1 MTTVAFD
8 GRYLVSE
15 GRATSGDGFIVGRE
29 EQKIYP
35 LTITLGGEVREV
47 VVGISGNA
55 ITIQSFIR
63 FLQSGGDM
71 LDNESEFSLFSTN
84 PDPQNASIGVIM
96 VSRDG
101 QVDLISEELV
111 PFPAEHPLAAG
122 SGTPFATTAMSCGMN
137 AVQAV
142 YKAMEFDAYSGG
154 KLRAF
159 DTETWDWVDV
169 GDLR

>member
-8 GRYLVSE
+8 GRYMVSE
-15 GRATSGDGFIVGRE
+15 GRSTTGDGFICGRE
-29 EQKIYP
+29 EQKVFP
-35 LTITLGGEVREV
+35 LTITLGGEETEV

-55 ITIQSFIR
+55 ITIQSFVR
-63 FLQSGGDM
+63 FLESGGDM
-71 LDNESEFSLFSTN
+71 LDRESGFSLFSDH
-84 PDPQNASIGVIM
+84 PDPEHASIGVIM
-96 VSRDG
+96 VTRAGEVS
-101 QVDLISEELV
+101 LISESLV
-111 PFPAEHPLAAG
+111 PFPAEFPLSAG

-142 YKAMEFDAYSGG
+142 LKAIEFDVYSGG

-159 DTETWDWVDV
+159 DTETWAWAEV

>member
-8 GRYLVSE
+8 GRYLASD

-29 EQKIYP
+29 EQKIFP
-35 LTITLGGEVREV
+35 LTINLGGEQREV

-55 ITIQSFIR
+55 ITINSFIR
-63 FLQSGGDM
+63 YLQNGGDM
-71 LDNESEFSLFSTN
+71 FDPEEEFSLFGTH
-84 PDPQNASIGVIM
+84 PDPQNASIGVLM

-111 PFPAEHPLAAG
+111 PFAAEYPLACG

-154 KLRAF
+154 KTRAF
-159 DTETWDWVDV
+159 DTEAWDWVDV

>member
-8 GRYLVSE
+8 GRYLASD

-35 LTITLGGEVREV
+35 LTITLGGVVRDV

-55 ITIQSFIR
+55 ITINSFIR
-63 FLQSGGDM
+63 YLERGGDM
-71 LDNESEFSLFSTN
+71 FDHEEDFSLFGAHPN
-84 PDPQNASIGVIM
+84 PDNASIGVLM

-101 QVDLISEELV
+101 QIDLISEELV
-111 PFPAEHPLAAG
+111 PFAAEYPLCAG

-154 KLRAF
+154 KVRVF
-159 DTETWDWVDV
+159 DAQTWDWADV
-169 GDLR
+169 GDLQ

>member
-8 GRYLVSE
+8 GRYMVSE
-15 GRATSGDGFIVGRE
+15 GRSTTGDGFICGRE
-29 EQKIYP
+29 EQKVFP
-35 LTITLGGEVREV
+35 LTINLGGKEVEA

-63 FLQSGGDM
+63 FLESGGDM
-71 LDNESEFSLFSTN
+71 LDRESGFSLFGDH
-84 PDPQNASIGVIM
+84 PDPEHASIGVIM
-96 VSRDG
+96 VTRDG
-101 QVDLISEELV
+101 EVSSINESLV
-111 PFPAEHPLAAG
+111 PFPTEFPLSAG

-154 KLRAF
+154 KVRAF
-159 DTETWDWVDV
+159 DTETWDWAEV

>member
-8 GRYLVSE
+8 GRYLASD
-15 GRATSGDGFIVGRE
+15 GRATAGDGFIVGRE

-35 LTITLGGEVREV
+35 LKITLGGKKRQV

-55 ITIQSFIR
+55 ITINSFIR
-63 FLQSGGDM
+63 YLERGGDM
-71 LDNESEFSLFSTN
+71 LDSEEGFSLFGTH
-84 PDPQNASIGVIM
+84 PDPENASIGVVM

-101 QVDLISEELV
+101 EVNLISEELV
-111 PFPAEHPLAAG
+111 PFAAEYPLCAG

-154 KLRAF
+154 KVRVF
-159 DTETWDWVDV
+159 DTETWDWAEV